1 MKTILLV
8 EDVAMN
14 RDLMVQILEDQFLV
28 LQACNGFEGITL
40 AAEKRPD
47 IILMDLSL
55 PGMDGWEA
63 IKKLKRDP
71 RTKRIPIVALTAHAM
86 LGDKERVMGLGCD
99 DYLSKPVDEHILF
112 KTVRRLLQR
121 ASS

>member
-14 RDLMVQILEDQFLV
+14 RDLMVQILEDQFLI
-28 LQACNGFEGITL
+28 LQACDGYEGVTL
-40 AAEKRPD
+40 AAEKQPD

-63 IKKLKRDP
+63 IKKLKNDH
-71 RTKRIPIVALTAHAM
+71 RTKNIPIVALTAHAM
-86 LGDKERVMGLGCD
+86 LGDRERVIGLGCD
-99 DYLSKPVDEHILF
+99 DYLSKPIDERLLF

-121 ASS
+121 SG